1 MTATEVEDLD
11 VFDAEVH
18 TMEQAPDIQEYLPAG
33 AVRDQE
39 QAGYN
44 VVPESKGPF
53 GSLAWN
59 MTPEGGEDFVD
70 QPWSDAES
78 FAPMR
83 EEMGI
88 DRVLFA
94 PGLAF
99 FGHTIPD
106 RSLRVP
112 YMRAVNEYMV
122 DNFVRVDDVHYG
134 HAFVLPDQ
142 PQASAEEIDRLADE
156 DGIVSVFCP
165 SNTEFPL
172 GHDRYAPL
180 LEAAERNGLPII
192 LHGDP
197 KVSNTFPSELKLG
210 SYFEHHTL
218 CHPMAHMRHMVSLV
232 GQEVLE
238 THDIDIGFWEAG
250 LSWVEFMMHR
260 MDRDARHRP
269 TDVAGLSRRP
279 SEYVQ
284 EFHFNTQP
292 LEAFRQPEEFGA
304 FLERT
309 GLEEQVLFSTDMPHP
324 DRDTVGTIRDHAGLT
339 DEQKR
344 LILQD
349 NADGLFGL

>member
-1 MTATEVEDLD
+1 MTAVHGPDLA
-11 VFDAEVH
+11 VFDVEVH
-18 TMEQAPDIQEYLPAG
+18 TMEQAPAIQEYLPEG
-33 AVRDQE
+33 RVRDQE

-44 VVPESKGPF
+44 VVPGSKGPF

-70 QPWSDAES
+70 QPWSCAEE
-78 FAPMR
+78 FTPTR
-83 EEMGI
+83 KGRGV

-106 RSLRVP
+106 QSLRVP
-112 YMRAVNEYMV
+112 YMRAVNEYML
-122 DNFVRVDDVHYG
+122 DRFVRADDTHYG

-142 PQASAEEIDRLADE
+142 PRAAAEEIDRLAGE

-172 GHDRYAPL
+172 GHDRYAPVL
-180 LEAAERNGLPII
+180 RAAERNGLPII

-197 KVSNTFPSELKLG
+197 KISNTFPSELKLG

-218 CHPMAHMRHMVSLV
+218 CHPLAHMRHMVSLV
-232 GQEVLE
+232 GQEVME
-238 THDIDIGFWEAG
+238 THDIDVGFWEAG

-269 TDVAGLSRRP
+269 TDVAGLTRNP
-279 SEYVQ
+279 SAYVQ
-284 EFHFNTQP
+284 EFYFNTQP
-292 LEAFRQPEEFGA
+292 LEAFREPEEFGA

-309 GLEEQVLFSTDMPHP
+309 GLGDQVLYSSDLPHP
-324 DRDTVGTIRDHAGLT
+324 DRDTVEVIADHDGLT
-339 DEQKR
+339 DDQKR
-344 LILQD
+344 RILQD
-349 NADGLFGL
+349 NAETLFGV